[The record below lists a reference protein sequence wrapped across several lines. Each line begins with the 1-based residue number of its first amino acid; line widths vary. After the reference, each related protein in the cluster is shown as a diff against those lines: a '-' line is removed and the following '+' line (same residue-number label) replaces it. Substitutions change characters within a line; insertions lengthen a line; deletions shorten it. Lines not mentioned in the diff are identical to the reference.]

1 MSFGQGGPSWG
12 GPGAPGQGQGQ
23 GPYGPQ
29 DPYGRQGP
37 GQSPGQGPGQGP
49 GPGGPQ
55 DPHGT
60 GTPDWSA
67 LAEESASRVRR
78 KRWLLIGGG
87 AVATIAIAA
96 VVATAVVSMNGDT
109 SPSPSSTDALP
120 PAGSLP
126 DEPTEDQPSFPST
139 NAAPPPDPKDYVS
152 SADKDKAPLNAGTLF
167 PGTKMKLDDRVY
179 TKGATN
185 QTTSCSAATQ
195 GRLGGILAANGC
207 DQVIRATYYKG
218 GVAVTVGV
226 AVFDKEAQAQKARN
240 AAEDGIASLS
250 GAGVPTFCRAPSICR
265 KTTNSYGR
273 YVYFTVGGFTNRTN
287 VTLKDKDVY
296 TAGDDVAEVT
306 FQQILARGRAQA
318 SAAATAPVQ

>member
-23 GPYGPQ
+23 G
-29 DPYGRQGP
+29 
-37 GQSPGQGPGQGP
+37 QSQGQGPGQGP
-49 GPGGPQ
+49 GPHGPQ
-55 DPHGT
+55 DPYGT
-60 GTPDWSA
+60 RTPDWSA
-67 LAEESASRVRR
+67 LAEASASRVRR

-96 VVATAVVSMNGDT
+96 VVATAVVSMNSDEG
-109 SPSPSSTDALP
+109 PGPGSSTDALP
-120 PAGSLP
+120 PTGSLP

-185 QTTSCSAATQ
+185 RTTSCSAATQ

-240 AAEDGIASLS
+240 AAKDGIASLPGS
-250 GAGVPTFCRAPSICR
+250 GVPTFCRAPSICR

-273 YVYFTVGGFTNRTN
+273 YVYFTVGGFTNGSN

-318 SAAATAPVQ
+318 SAAATAPPADE